1 VCLHFD
7 GEVWQKSDKQCQQAG
22 AVQRGKVLGLTF
34 VARVP
39 NGTRSSEDARGADVG
54 RAIKC
59 RDEEKTIMILVQTCQ
74 RMDMT
79 AVPPLHQSNALCI
92 MRATVTDAR
101 EPVCVH
107 INAPGAVGAAQAHSP
122 RGVCLDRATRLQHFP
137 WNGAELWLALVPW
150 SARGRSNYHQNR
162 RNKGKDFMFDCT
174 ATGCY
179 PNLKPGSTIV
189 ALLCGD
195 SRTTW

>member
-1 VCLHFD
+1 MEWGEVVVGWRRVCLHFD

-22 AVQRGKVLGLTF
+22 AVQWGKVLGLTF

-101 EPVCVH
+101 EPVCVR

-137 WNGAELWLALVPW
+137 WNGAELWLALERAKAVKLPSK
-150 SARGRSNYHQNR
+150 SAQQGQRLH
-162 RNKGKDFMFDCT
+162 
-174 ATGCY
+174 
-179 PNLKPGSTIV
+179 V
-189 ALLCGD
+189 
-195 SRTTW
+195 